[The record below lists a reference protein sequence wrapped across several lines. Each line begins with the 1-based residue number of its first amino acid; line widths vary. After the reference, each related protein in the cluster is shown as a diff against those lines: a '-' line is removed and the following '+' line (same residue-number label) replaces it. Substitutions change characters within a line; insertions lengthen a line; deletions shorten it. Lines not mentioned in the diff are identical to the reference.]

1 VAVNA
6 AAPRSTPWHLWVV
19 AILTL
24 LWNGSGAVT
33 IAMAQM
39 GRRLDMD
46 PYEIAYYAQ
55 QPRWFVLTTDLATLL
70 PIAAGVALL
79 LGSRFAVWL
88 FALSLALIV
97 ANNAYDVA
105 AGTSLM
111 LGDSG
116 WQAVTFVI
124 ALIALAQFG
133 YGWMM
138 KKRGL
143 LQ

>member
-1 VAVNA
+1 MNA
-6 AAPRSTPWHLWVV
+6 TAPRSAPWHLWVV

-79 LGSRFAVWL
+79 LRSRYAVWL
-88 FALSLALIV
+88 FALSLVLIV
-97 ANNAYDVA
+97 ANNAYDIA
-105 AGTSLM
+105 AGTSLT
-111 LGDSG
+111 LVDRG

-124 ALIALAQFG
+124 ALIALAQVG
-133 YGWMM
+133 YAWTM
-138 KKRGL
+138 KKRGAL
-143 LQ
+143 I

>member
-1 VAVNA
+1 MHTTRPA
-6 AAPRSTPWHLWVV
+6 RWHLWVV

-24 LWNGSGAVT
+24 VWNGSGAVT

-46 PYEIAYYAQ
+46 PHEIAYYAQ

-105 AGTSLM
+105 TGTSLT
-111 LGDSG
+111 LVDRG
-116 WQAVTFVI
+116 WRGVTFVI